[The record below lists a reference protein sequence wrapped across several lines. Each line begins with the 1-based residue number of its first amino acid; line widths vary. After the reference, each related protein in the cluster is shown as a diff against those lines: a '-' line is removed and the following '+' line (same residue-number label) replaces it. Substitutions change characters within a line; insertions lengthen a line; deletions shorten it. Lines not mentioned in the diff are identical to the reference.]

1 MRRQEDIFMKI
12 STFFYS
18 LKQGL
23 VNLKRNKLYT
33 LASIGTITACIFL
46 IGLFYSVVVNLQHI
60 VKNAEQQVEITIFFD
75 YGIEQDKID
84 SIGETIKKRVEVE
97 SISFTSAE
105 EAWKNFKKQY
115 FGDKE
120 ELAEGFKGKNP
131 LANSAS
137 YTVKLNDIEMQDTFV
152 AYVKTLDGVRQ
163 VNYSSSAAGMLS
175 DFGKLTALVSAAII
189 IILLGVGIFLIS
201 NTVMVGITVRKE
213 EIGIMKLMGATD
225 YFVRAP
231 FIVEG
236 ITIGL
241 IGAAIPLIII
251 FFIYKEVVGYILGQF
266 QSISTIVN
274 FISVGEIFKVLIP
287 MALIIGAGIG
297 VLGSMI
303 TIRKHL
309 KV

>member
-1 MRRQEDIFMKI
+1 MKI

-115 FGDKE
+115 FGGKE

-241 IGAAIPLIII
+241 IGAAIPLTII
-251 FFIYKEVVGYILGQF
+251 FFIYREVVGYILGQF

-274 FISVGEIFKVLIP
+274 FISVGEIFKVLVP
-287 MALIIGAGIG
+287 MALVIGAGIG

>member
-1 MRRQEDIFMKI
+1 MKI

-18 LKQGL
+18 IKQGI

-46 IGLFYSVVVNLQHI
+46 IGLFYAVVVNLQHI
-60 VKNAEQQVEITIFFD
+60 VKNAEQQVEITVFFD
-75 YGIEQDKID
+75 YGISQEKID
-84 SIGETIKKRVEVE
+84 SIGTDIKKRVEVE
-97 SISFTSAE
+97 SLKFTSAE
-105 EAWKNFKKQY
+105 EAWANFKKLY

-120 ELAEGFKGKNP
+120 ELAEGFKGNNP

-137 YTVKLNDIEMQDTFV
+137 YTIKLNDIEMQDTFV
-152 AYVKTLDGVRQ
+152 AYLNTIDGVRQ

-175 DFGKLTALVSAAII
+175 DFGKLIALVSASII

-225 YFVRAP
+225 FFVRAP

-236 ITIGL
+236 ITIGV
-241 IGAAIPLIII
+241 IGATIPLLII
-251 FFIYKEVVGYILGQF
+251 FFIYREVVGYILGQF

-274 FISVGEIFKVLIP
+274 FISVGEIFKVLVP

>member
-1 MRRQEDIFMKI
+1 MKI
-12 STFFYS
+12 STLFYS
-18 LKQGL
+18 IKQGI

-46 IGLFYSVVVNLQHI
+46 IGLFYAVVVNLQHI
-60 VKNAEQQVEITIFFD
+60 VKNAEQQVQITVFFD
-75 YGIEQDKID
+75 NGISQEKID
-84 SIGETIKKRVEVE
+84 SIGTSIKKRVEVE
-97 SISFTSAE
+97 SITFTSAE
-105 EAWKNFKKQY
+105 EAWANFKKLY

-120 ELAEGFKGKNP
+120 ELAEGFKGNNP

-137 YTVKLNDIEMQDTFV
+137 YTIKLNDIEMQETFV
-152 AYVKTLDGVRQ
+152 SFLKALDGVRQ

-175 DFGKLTALVSAAII
+175 DFGRLIALVSASII

-225 YFVRAP
+225 FFVRAP

-236 ITIGL
+236 IIIGV
-241 IGAAIPLIII
+241 IGASIPLVII
-251 FFIYKEVVGYILGQF
+251 FFIYREVVGYILGQF

-274 FISVGEIFKVLIP
+274 FIAIEEIFKVLVP
-287 MALIIGAGIG
+287 TSLTIGAGIG